1 MVNKK
6 NLEINGARIHL
17 SPIEDEHIQHYMS
30 LSDDSELIA
39 TMGWK
44 PFRPN
49 EKDRFI
55 DFCKVLTLPNLKDS
69 ESIVFSIINTIND
82 KPIGYVSIKGI
93 DKVEGCAEV
102 GIAIM
107 DTEYRGKGYGTEAL
121 KQAVNYAFNE
131 IGLTLL
137 GLTVFPSNQRAIQAY
152 EKVGFQKTELLENS
166 WLLPNGEYVDMLLM
180 ELTLA
185 R

>member
-1 MVNKK
+1 
-6 NLEINGARIHL
+6 
-17 SPIEDEHIQHYMS
+17 MS
-30 LSDDSELIA
+30 LSDEPELIT

-49 EKDRFI
+49 EKNRFI

-93 DKVEGCAEV
+93 DKVKGRAEI

-107 DTEYRGKGYGTEAL
+107 DTKYRGKGYGTEAL
-121 KQAVNYAFNE
+121 RQAVNYAFNE
-131 IGLTLL
+131 LSLTLL
-137 GLTVFPSNQRAIQAY
+137 GLTVFPSNQRAIKAY
-152 EKVGFQKTELLENS
+152 GKTGFSKTEILRNS
-166 WLLPNGEYVDMLLM
+166 WLLPSGEYADMLLM
-180 ELTLA
+180 ELKS
-185 R
+185 